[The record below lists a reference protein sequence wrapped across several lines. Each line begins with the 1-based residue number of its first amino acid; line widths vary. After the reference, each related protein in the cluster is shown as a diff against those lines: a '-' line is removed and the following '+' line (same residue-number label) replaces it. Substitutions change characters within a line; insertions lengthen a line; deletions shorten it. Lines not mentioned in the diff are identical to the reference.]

1 MFYKFLLILISFL
14 IFISCSEND
23 ISTTELAPTST
34 PLLASTPLPASTPIP
49 ASTPL
54 PDIKQVPTVEPIVEV
69 KEEPKDD
76 DFQEGITF
84 YRGIAFKG
92 GIPLKGTKTY
102 EEIKMEYEESQKKRA
117 ELAKDDDFQE
127 GITFKR
133 NTPLNNLFIYK
144 RDVGNTKDY
153 EEIMMANEESQKKKA
168 EERESTGTPIMT
180 YEELQKKRAE
190 EQAEELLRAKQRES
204 LVKETFDSLDNPRRT
219 SQYLGW
225 GKFYDVESLRLFATK
240 RVTDQFMLRVAA
252 IYKLMFSKND
262 LIDDDLQNTFFQTI
276 RDERVFQKILYVDKS
291 GSYDTATNDLI
302 SRYPGGGYQHNYH
315 GHLVNRAGI
324 HSEIQFEQREII
336 WQSLSTMTLSLRL
349 MSDELDGRIS
359 NSALRKAYE
368 EAVDKNLFI
377 YNPFIY
383 NPSAEELLKEISQE
397 DIIYEATHSFL
408 VRVICKEWGI
418 RYFDTDEDVR
428 LIVNDK
434 DDLINKLPL
443 SHKLYEE
450 FVEKILNPLDPEL
463 VEDILEYNFEPKI
476 Y

>member
-1 MFYKFLLILISFL
+1 MLYKFLLLLISFVM
-14 IFISCSEND
+14 FISCSEND
-23 ISTTELAPTST
+23 VSTTELAPTST
-34 PLLASTPLPASTPIP
+34 PLLASTPLPASIPIP

-84 YRGIAFKG
+84 
-92 GIPLKGTKTY
+92 
-102 EEIKMEYEESQKKRA
+102 
-117 ELAKDDDFQE
+117 
-127 GITFKR
+127 KR
-133 NTPLNNLFIYK
+133 NIPTPIPTPK
-144 RDVGNTKDY
+144 TY
-153 EEIMMANEESQKKKA
+153 EEIMMAYEESQKKKA
-168 EERESTGTPIMT
+168 EERESTGTPTMA
-180 YEELQKKRAE
+180 YEELQKKWSE
-190 EQAEELLRAKQRES
+190 ERAEELLRAKQRES
-204 LVKETFDSLDNPRRT
+204 LVKETFNSLDNPRRT

-225 GKFYDVESLRLFATK
+225 GKFYDVESLRLFATE

-291 GSYDTATNDLI
+291 GSYDTATNDLV

-315 GHLVNRAGI
+315 GHLVNRAGLDRNN
-324 HSEIQFEQREII
+324 EQREII

-349 MSDELDGRIS
+349 MSDDFHHWDP
-359 NSALRKAYE
+359 NSALRKAYQ

-377 YNPFIY
+377 YNL
-383 NPSAEELLKEISQE
+383 SEREVQLEISQE
-397 DIIYEATHSFL
+397 DIIYQATYSFL

-418 RYFDTDEDVR
+418 RYFDNDLDVR

-463 VEDILEYNFEPKI
+463 VEDILEYNFEP
-476 Y
+476 

>member
-54 PDIKQVPTVEPIVEV
+54 PDIKQVPIVEPIVEV
-69 KEEPKDD
+69 KEEP
-76 DFQEGITF
+76 
-84 YRGIAFKG
+84 
-92 GIPLKGTKTY
+92 
-102 EEIKMEYEESQKKRA
+102 
-117 ELAKDDDFQE
+117 KDDDFQE

-153 EEIMMANEESQKKKA
+153 EEIMMANEESQKKRA
-168 EERESTGTPIMT
+168 E
-180 YEELQKKRAE
+180 LAE

-225 GKFYDVESLRLFATK
+225 GKYYDVESLRLFATK

-450 FVEKILNPLDPEL
+450 YVEKILNPLDPEL
-463 VEDILEYNFEPKI
+463 FEDILEYNFETKL